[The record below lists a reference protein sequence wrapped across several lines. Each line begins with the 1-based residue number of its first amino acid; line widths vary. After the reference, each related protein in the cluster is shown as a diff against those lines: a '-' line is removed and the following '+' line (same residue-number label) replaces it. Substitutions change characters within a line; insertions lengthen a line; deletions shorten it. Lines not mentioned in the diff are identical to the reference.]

1 MNLLEQAKKDLR
13 FTLEDI
19 NNGFGTEF
27 QFNDGT
33 KIESIICNVSDIGF
47 FLDTNTMAGVSSRQV
62 EITCCIETLKNKG
75 FAYPSKNWILSYINT
90 NNEEFY
96 FSIKQIRPDRT
107 LGIYNLVLEIM
118 KIDKIPIKE

>member
-33 KIESIICNVSDIGF
+33 KIEPIICNVSDIGF
-47 FLDTNTMAGVSSRQV
+47 F
-62 EITCCIETLKNKG
+62 
-75 FAYPSKNWILSYINT
+75 
-90 NNEEFY
+90 
-96 FSIKQIRPDRT
+96 
-107 LGIYNLVLEIM
+107 
-118 KIDKIPIKE
+118 